1 MLKATLVEVNKWS
14 YTERRNWLECEDVEE
29 FDYIDEE
36 KNEFYKQLFL
46 RREDA
51 SDFIKKITEGFNQ
64 YWFNIIHSIDDDEET
79 LEYHNGTEWD
89 TEIHITIGNMR
100 IDDSFIESIKSYES
114 GTSKQMGNV
123 MELTGWEIGYL
134 RRLILSKKHKNE
146 ELNETDE
153 ILLNKLQKYRDD
165 MIIRSHEYFQKLNN
179 QKDGS

>member
-1 MLKATLVEVNKWS
+1 
-14 YTERRNWLECEDVEE
+14 
-29 FDYIDEE
+29 
-36 KNEFYKQLFL
+36 
-46 RREDA
+46 
-51 SDFIKKITEGFNQ
+51 
-64 YWFNIIHSIDDDEET
+64 
-79 LEYHNGTEWD
+79 
-89 TEIHITIGNMR
+89 
-100 IDDSFIESIKSYES
+100 
-114 GTSKQMGNV
+114 